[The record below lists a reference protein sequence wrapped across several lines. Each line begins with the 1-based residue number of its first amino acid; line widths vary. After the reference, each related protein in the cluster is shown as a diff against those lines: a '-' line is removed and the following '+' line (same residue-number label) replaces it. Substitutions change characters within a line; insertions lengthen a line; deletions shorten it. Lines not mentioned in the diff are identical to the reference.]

1 MSRLA
6 SVLADLSLAALCLTM
21 TYVVLT
27 VVLR

>member
-1 MSRLA
+1 MRWA
-6 SVLADLSLAALCLTM
+6 AMLADLSLAALCLTM